1 MKFIGD
7 DVMITKPAH
16 QTGRTEASLLR
27 PRGGSARALAA
38 IVAVLGLLACAPAF
52 AANTLQ
58 DVTSTPLAGGKVQL
72 TLKFAQPVAAPR
84 AFSTDTPP
92 RIALDFADTHNGLS
106 QRSVAVNSGS
116 ASAVSA
122 VEANGRTRVVVDLTQ
137 PSAYVTRVE
146 GDDVIVTVGNGM
158 NMADA
163 PAADTSP
170 QTTTTSVPLAP
181 VPAAPPS
188 QMALATASTDPS
200 KAIPMSSGN
209 VIETVDFRRGDHGA
223 GKLVIGFNAPGAAT
237 SMHPEGDHVVI
248 NVLGA
253 RLAASQA
260 RRLDVTDYATPVKSV
275 TTHAMPGGAE
285 IDVVT
290 DGLTVPAGYQSG
302 NQYVVEFAPPKQ
314 NAANL
319 IGAPKPVVYKG
330 GRVTFNF
337 QDIPVRSVLQLLAD
351 VSGTNIVASDSVQ
364 GNVTLRL
371 VNVPWDQALDVIL
384 RAKNLDKR
392 QDGNVIW
399 VAPQQELATYE
410 ENIANARLKALDNA
424 ALVSDYIPISYGSA
438 CDISK
443 LLTTNTQTNTTGG
456 ATGGQQQR
464 GFLSSRGSVTCDE
477 RTNTLLLN
485 DTAEK
490 VQEIRQLISMLDKP
504 VQQVLI
510 EARIV
515 IATDNFARE
524 LGAKVGLDSWGKSGR
539 QNVYTAPSISDLTSL
554 NNSVQARN
562 TAIAQNEFNT
572 TPVSEGGGLLPGA
585 TPTAPTLPPNIT
597 YPSGLNFNIPSSVTG
612 AGQLAMGIIS
622 GHYMLDLELS
632 AAQTEGRSETIS
644 SPKVIT
650 ANNQEALIQQGQEIG
665 YVTFQNSGGGAGA
678 GTATV
683 QFKDA
688 VLELRVTPTITADD
702 RVFMK
707 LKVTKDAI
715 NSFVA
720 NPGGG
725 LIPQLDKREVDT
737 NVLVDDGQTVV
748 LGGVYEFTK
757 SIDTV
762 KVPFLGDVPVLGALF
777 RHTNNQNNKAQLLIF
792 ITPRIL
798 NQEKMVE

>member
-1 MKFIGD
+1 M
-7 DVMITKPAH
+7 
-16 QTGRTEASLLR
+16 
-27 PRGGSARALAA
+27 
-38 IVAVLGLLACAPAF
+38 LGLLASASAF

-58 DVTSTPLAGGKVQL
+58 DIASTPLAGGKVQL
-72 TLKFAQPVAAPR
+72 TLKFAQPVTAPR
-84 AFSTDTPP
+84 TFSTDTPP
-92 RIALDFADTHNGLS
+92 RIALDFADTHNGLA
-106 QRSVAVNSGS
+106 QRSIPVNSGS

-137 PSAYVTRVE
+137 PSAYITRVS
-146 GDDVIVTVGNGM
+146 GDDVIVTIDNGM
-158 NMADA
+158 NVAAA
-163 PAADTSP
+163 PMPANS
-170 QTTTTSVPLAP
+170 TTTPLAP

-188 QMALATASTDPS
+188 QMALAMVATDPS
-200 KAIPMSSGN
+200 KAMPMSSGN
-209 VIETVDFRRGDHGA
+209 VLETVDFRRGDHGA
-223 GKLVIGFNAPGAAT
+223 GRLVLSFTAPGAAT
-237 SMHPEGDHVVI
+237 SMHHEGDHVVI
-248 NVLGA
+248 DVLGA

-275 TTHAMPGGAE
+275 NTHATPGGVE
-285 IDVVT
+285 IDVLT
-290 DGLTVPAGYQSG
+290 NGLTAPVGYQSG

-314 NAANL
+314 DSASL

-371 VNVPWDQALDVIL
+371 VNVPWDQALAVIL
-384 RAKNLDKR
+384 RAKNLDQRK
-392 QDGNVIW
+392 DGNVIW
-399 VAPQQELATYE
+399 VAPQQELAAYE
-410 ENIANARLKALDNA
+410 ENIANARLKELDNA

-438 CDISK
+438 CDIQK
-443 LLTTNTQTNTTGG
+443 LLTSNAQTNQQGG
-456 ATGGQQQR
+456 GGSGGQQQR

-477 RTNTLLLN
+477 RTNTLLVN

-490 VQEIRQLISMLDKP
+490 VQEIRQLIAVLDKP

-510 EARIV
+510 EARVV
-515 IATDNFARE
+515 IATDNFARN
-524 LGAKVGLDSWGKSGR
+524 LGAKFGLDAFGYSGKQR
-539 QNVYTAPSISDLTSL
+539 VVTAPTIGDITSL
-554 NNSVQARN
+554 NNSIFSEAQAVQ
-562 TAIAQNEFNT
+562 QGKPDPGFQF
-572 TPVSEGGGLLPGA
+572 PGGLNVNLPSTA
-585 TPTAPTLPPNIT
+585 TGT
-597 YPSGLNFNIPSSVTG
+597 SSFAV
-612 AGQLAMGIIS
+612 GIIS
-622 GHYMLDLELS
+622 SRYNLDLELS

-665 YVTFQNSGGGAGA
+665 YVTFQNSGGAAGA

-715 NSFVA
+715 NSFVP

-737 NVLVDDGQTVV
+737 NVLVDNGQTVV

-762 KVPFLGDVPVLGALF
+762 KVPFLGDIPVLGALF
-777 RHTNNQNNKAQLLIF
+777 RQQNKQNNKAQLLIF

>member
-1 MKFIGD
+1 
-7 DVMITKPAH
+7 MISKPAC
-16 QTGRTEASLLR
+16 QTGRTDAR
-27 PRGGSARALAA
+27 PTRPPGTPARAPGKKLVA
-38 IVAVLGLLACAPAF
+38 IVALLGLIACVPAF

-58 DVTSTPLAGGKVQL
+58 DVTSTPLPGGKVQL
-72 TLKFAQPVAAPR
+72 TLKFAQPVTAPR

-92 RIALDFADTHNGLS
+92 RIALDFGDTHNGLA
-106 QRSVAVNSGS
+106 QRSVTVGSGS
-116 ASAVSA
+116 ASSVSA

-146 GDDVIVTVGNGM
+146 GDDVIVTIGNGM
-158 NMADA
+158 NMAAA
-163 PAADTSP
+163 PIADTT
-170 QTTTTSVPLAP
+170 TTTTSSTTTTEPLAP

-188 QMALATASTDPS
+188 QIALATAATDPS
-200 KAIPMSSGN
+200 KAMPMASGN
-209 VIETVDFRRGDHGA
+209 VIQTVDFSRGDHGA
-223 GKLVIGFNAPGAAT
+223 GRLVIGFNAPGAAT
-237 SMHPEGDHVVI
+237 SIHNEGDHTI
-248 NVLGA
+248 IDVLGA

-260 RRLDVTDYATPVKSV
+260 RRLDVTDYATPVKNV
-275 TTHAMPGGAE
+275 TTHATPGGAQ
-285 IDVVT
+285 IDVLT
-290 DGLTVPAGYQSG
+290 NGLTTPAGYQSG
-302 NQYVVEFAPPKQ
+302 DRYVVEFAPPKQ
-314 NAANL
+314 DTSSV
-319 IGAPKPVVYKG
+319 IGAPKPIVYKG

-371 VNVPWDQALDVIL
+371 VNVPWDQALAVIL
-384 RAKNLDKR
+384 RAKNLDQRK
-392 QDGNVIW
+392 DGNVIW

-410 ENIANARLKALDNA
+410 QNIADARLKELDNA
-424 ALVSDYIPISYGSA
+424 PLVSDYLPISYGNA
-438 CDISK
+438 CDIQK
-443 LLTTNTQTNTTGG
+443 LLTTNTQTNTAGG
-456 ATGGQQQR
+456 SGNTSQAQR
-464 GFLSSRGSVTCDE
+464 GFLSTRGSVTCDE
-477 RTNTLLLN
+477 RTNTLLVN
-485 DTAEK
+485 DTPEK
-490 VQEIRQLISMLDKP
+490 VQEIRQLVAVLDKP

-515 IATDNFARE
+515 IATDNFARD
-524 LGAKVGLDSWGKSGR
+524 LGAKFGLDVFGRSGN
-539 QNVYTAPSISDLTSL
+539 QTVYTAPTVDDITSL
-554 NNSVQARN
+554 NNSLAAEQQAVQ
-562 TAIAQNEFNT
+562 QGKPDPGFQY
-572 TPVSEGGGLLPGA
+572 PGGLNVNLPSTASGA
-585 TPTAPTLPPNIT
+585 
-597 YPSGLNFNIPSSVTG
+597 SSF
-612 AGQLAMGIIS
+612 ALGIIS
-622 GHYMLDLELS
+622 HRYNLDLELS

-650 ANNQEALIQQGQEIG
+650 ANQQEALIQQGQEIG

-688 VLELRVTPTITADD
+688 VLELRVTPTITADN

-715 NSFVA
+715 NSFVP

-725 LIPQLDKREVDT
+725 LIPQLDKREIDT
-737 NVLVDDGQTVV
+737 SVLVDNGQTVV

-777 RHTNNQNNKAQLLIF
+777 RKTNHQNNKAQLLIF